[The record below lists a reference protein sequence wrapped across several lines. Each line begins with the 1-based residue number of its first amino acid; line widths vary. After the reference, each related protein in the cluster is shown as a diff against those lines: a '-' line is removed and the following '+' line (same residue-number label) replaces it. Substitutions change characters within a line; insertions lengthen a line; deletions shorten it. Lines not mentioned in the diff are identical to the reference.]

1 MLVVSAAA
9 GHLCLSAHCAA
20 PGVNVALTIW
30 PDPGE
35 MQGGD
40 RVLGKI
46 AALQARERQTEAG
59 VVERRDGTVF
69 EPMTKN
75 EREQLAHLIELRDM
89 IRAELIA
96 HGQIEA

>member
-1 MLVVSAAA
+1 
-9 GHLCLSAHCAA
+9 
-20 PGVNVALTIW
+20 
-30 PDPGE
+30 

-40 RVLGKI
+40 RVLSKI

-59 VVERRDGTVF
+59 IVERPDGTVF
-69 EPMTKN
+69 EPMTEN

-89 IRAELIA
+89 IRAELIE